1 MSKNRRKRLIRDSLL
16 GFIDLTVPI
25 GVSSEVLE
33 VLPVEKIQWLIGL
46 TLTHVDNLR
55 EEKREVGSSLKI
67 YLRSNLVEEYVM
79 KCIAGIQDLETGT
92 YRQYKMYFT
101 EHNEIPYDGIFYIID
116 TWTSLDTAQ
125 RLILLETEEE
135 YKHNYHKNMQLNI

>member
-1 MSKNRRKRLIRDSLL
+1 
-16 GFIDLTVPI
+16 
-25 GVSSEVLE
+25 
-33 VLPVEKIQWLIGL
+33 
-46 TLTHVDNLR
+46 
-55 EEKREVGSSLKI
+55 
-67 YLRSNLVEEYVM
+67 
-79 KCIAGIQDLETGT
+79 
-92 YRQYKMYFT
+92 MYFT